1 MATLHEGVFLKLSH
15 AEANMA
21 LYMPWLAAQQKDH
34 KNRDDLFYIKG
45 NQDEDE
51 DEDVVLEDLEVN
63 TAREHAFDRFDPVK
77 PRRVKIDGFSGTR
90 EIQDSPYASHII
102 TPLRSMLEMR
112 AATESVKKAKTLDAC
127 YTSILLLLL
136 KNRNA
141 IDKKLEM
148 EIYRF
153 MHGTAGRVY
162 DLMEQNKSV
171 RYIIKGFANTKEVG
185 VIREH
190 LTTYR
195 DSILNLFDSS
205 LNVRS
210 SEYITIGR
218 AMAAQVED
226 MIPERTDVFAAVPH
240 IELAL
245 QTLSSLNWYCQA
257 LFIQVVGDTLP
268 QLPLLQSYLENLRL
282 ESSEKTTVTRL
293 RQRPDALGKNID
305 LSDIIHGQESER
317 IQKHE
322 LYMIDVAANMA
333 ENLSVSKLI
342 AKDSVLLKYVVDTH
356 LDMVWY
362 DFLVEI
368 STNDHFPPNPYPHF
382 LSVLRRSACKMDL
395 FFERTNAIMERMW
408 SAENMKPED
417 WDTYV
422 FHIPGVDCHGCPTA
436 LIVLDTGAYVPL
448 SEVIKS
454 FQQTKF
460 THIKGPYRVA
470 ICMALSGS
478 SILYGKMQQYLN
490 EIELHEHIYIQGPR
504 GHQRNVINMFV
515 SLVYS
520 HVLQLIKD
528 GKIPVSGIYLGDGQV
543 RWSWEDLQDNKEDFE
558 EECRYVC
565 YSKGAV
571 VLKAFALMDKW
582 RYVPVRK
589 FFLLHYLSDDSPEGE
604 LFYVSRPLDFYQSIF
619 MEKDRAAFHYQNG
632 GTKNGGD
639 PMSGANVRSAQRS
652 LETLL
657 LDSQRR
663 CDWLSVHRGLL
674 LRSLL
679 NENRGHLAE
688 TWRMLHSRAAEIE
701 YLIFVIDA
709 LQDLVQLM
717 MEYIDH
723 NKKKL
728 GDKAKKGKKK
738 LAEQRAELEG
748 PIKEEIFGKMVMG
761 FHEKLLNVCHARVV
775 LARKHLATVIEEKI
789 QAVLEEDEKLDN
801 YYLAYEPQTLFRLEE
816 IKHMLQFIQ
825 DTVAGDVH
833 AVCPY
838 ANKILQSLE
847 KNVNKSKQRRASVD
861 SIALSDPK
869 MYQRSMRRQPMD
881 KVWFFG

>member
-1 MATLHEGVFLKLSH
+1 MATLHEGVFLNRGH
-15 AEANMA
+15 GEAYMA
-21 LYMPWLAAQQKDH
+21 LYMPWLAAHQKDQ
-34 KNRDDLFYIKG
+34 KDRENLLFTKG
-45 NQDEDE
+45 KQSNQNDDEDYI
-51 DEDVVLEDLEVN
+51 LEDLETN
-63 TAREHAFDRFDPVK
+63 SAREHVFDRFDPIK
-77 PRRVKIDGFSGTR
+77 PQRVKIDGFSGAR
-90 EIQDSPYASHII
+90 ETQDSPYASHII

-112 AATESVKKAKTLDAC
+112 AATESVKMATTVEAC

-136 KNRNA
+136 KNRNEN
-141 IDKKLEM
+141 DKKLEK

-153 MHGTAGRVY
+153 LHGTAGRVY
-162 DLMEQNKSV
+162 ELMEKNKSV

-190 LTTYR
+190 LIAYR
-195 DSILNLFDSS
+195 DAILSLFDSS

-210 SEYITIGR
+210 SEYITAGR

-226 MIPERTDVFAAVPH
+226 LIPEKSSLFASH
-240 IELAL
+240 TETAL

-257 LFIQVVGDTLP
+257 LLIQVVGDILP
-268 QLPLLQSYLENLRL
+268 ELPVLQTYLENIRL
-282 ESSEKTTVTRL
+282 ESSDDGRVAMRF
-293 RQRPDALGKNID
+293 RDRPDALGKNID
-305 LSDIIHGQESER
+305 LSDIVHGQESER
-317 IQKHE
+317 IQNHE
-322 LYMIDVAANMA
+322 LYVIDVAANME

-342 AKDSVLLKYVVDTH
+342 ARDSVLLKYVVDTH

-362 DFLVEI
+362 DFLVDI

-382 LSVLRRSACKMDL
+382 LSVLRRSAFKMDL
-395 FFERTNAIMERMW
+395 FFERTNAITERMW

-417 WDTYV
+417 WDTFV

-436 LIVLDTGAYVPL
+436 LIVLDTGVYVPL
-448 SEVIKS
+448 SEAIKA
-454 FQQTKF
+454 FQQTQF
-460 THIKGPYRVA
+460 THTKGPYRVA

-478 SILYGKMQQYLN
+478 SILYGKMQPYLN

-504 GHQRNVINMFV
+504 GHERNAVNMFV
-515 SLVYS
+515 SIVYK
-520 HVLQLIKD
+520 HVLQLIKE

-558 EECRYVC
+558 EECQYVC
-565 YSKGAV
+565 FSKGAV
-571 VLKAFALMDKW
+571 VLKAFVLMDKW

-604 LFYVSRPLDFYQSIF
+604 LFYVNRPLDFYQSIF

-632 GTKNGGD
+632 GTRNGGD
-639 PMSGANVRSAQRS
+639 PMSGANVRAAQRS

-657 LDSQRR
+657 LDGQRR
-663 CDWLSVHRGLL
+663 CDWLNVHRGLL
-674 LRSLL
+674 IRSLL

-717 MEYIDH
+717 MEYIDF

-728 GDKAKKGKKK
+728 GDKPKKGKKK

-775 LARKHLATVIEEKI
+775 LARKPLATVIEEKVK
-789 QAVLEEDEKLDN
+789 AVLEEDDKLDN
-801 YYLAYEPQTLFRLEE
+801 YYLAYEPMTLFRLEE

-838 ANKILQSLE
+838 ANKILGSLE
-847 KNVNKSKQRRASVD
+847 KNVNRSKQRRASVD
-861 SIALSDPK
+861 SITLSDPK
-869 MYQRSMRRQPMD
+869 MYQRSMRRQAMD